1 MKVDTAL
8 LCDAVSI
15 REGLLHILGGGITRI
30 WAEQFPTAINATLA
44 LRVLIQAGEASGPQ
58 AINLLVQGPDG
69 EELGSFNLDFGVSA
83 PEGATAGTE
92 VPVPLSIP
100 MHQVQLPAPGQYS
113 IEVKVGDT
121 IARSVRLEAA
131 HRPAQQAG

>member
-30 WAEQFPTAINATLA
+30 WVEQFPAAINATLA
-44 LRVLIQAGEASGPQ
+44 LRVLIGSDEAESPQ
-58 AINLLVQGPDG
+58 GINLLVQGPDG
-69 EELGSFNLDFGVSA
+69 EELGSFNLDFGVNA
-83 PEGATAGTE
+83 PEGADAAGE
-92 VPVPLSIP
+92 VPIPLAIP
-100 MHQVQLPAPGQYS
+100 MQQVQLPAPGSYS

-131 HRPAQQAG
+131 HRPQQQAG